1 MKHSKF
7 IKAMALVLSM
17 IMIISLAA
25 CGGNSGGGTATTA
38 ATAGN
43 ETAAPA
49 DITNVTEPAN
59 ANTDKSDETLT
70 VMLGAEPTTLTGLTG
85 INDQKACVVMY
96 ATTARLFE
104 FDPDTSKAVPSLA
117 TGYDVIDET
126 HYRIHLRED
135 AVYTD
140 GTPITAQDV
149 VYCCGIYHEAGLDW
163 AMFLNPEE
171 TIAEDDHTLVL
182 AFSQY
187 TPGWEVGLC
196 EQTAGIYS
204 QAAIEAVGGPQASE
218 RTQPVSG
225 GRYNVA
231 DWVAGEYIM
240 LERNENYW
248 DPDYTGYYKNIKV
261 MWASD
266 AASRTLA
273 VKSGDADVAESLSVS
288 ECLTL
293 ENDSTATPVIFSTS
307 TVFVLYFNCDKE
319 PFNDPKLREAVT
331 YLIDSAGLNQLV
343 NMGKGEVIQGYIPRQ
358 AGEYY
363 KDYYENGVHPYDP
376 EKGKQMLADLG
387 YNDLT
392 IECIV
397 LQANMAPA
405 TVIQETLRNVGI
417 TMNITPMEP
426 ANYVPAA
433 RKGEYNLTIGNVNN
447 AFVAHD
453 NFRLVDPRDAYD
465 IIGGPKITDEA
476 MIEIVN
482 RAKSSDHDTAVQGWH
497 DVIDY
502 LFDNWCL
509 VGLYNKVVCAA
520 TNPDIEGLKLLKR
533 DYVNITELHPI
544 AK

>member
-1 MKHSKF
+1 
-7 IKAMALVLSM
+7 
-17 IMIISLAA
+17 
-25 CGGNSGGGTATTA
+25 
-38 ATAGN
+38 
-43 ETAAPA
+43 
-49 DITNVTEPAN
+49 
-59 ANTDKSDETLT
+59 
-70 VMLGAEPTTLTGLTG
+70 
-85 INDQKACVVMY
+85 
-96 ATTARLFE
+96 
-104 FDPDTSKAVPSLA
+104 
-117 TGYDVIDET
+117 
-126 HYRIHLRED
+126 
-135 AVYTD
+135 
-140 GTPITAQDV
+140 
-149 VYCCGIYHEAGLDW
+149 
-163 AMFLNPEE
+163 
-171 TIAEDDHTLVL
+171 
-182 AFSQY
+182 
-187 TPGWEVGLC
+187 
-196 EQTAGIYS
+196 
-204 QAAIEAVGGPQASE
+204 
-218 RTQPVSG
+218 
-225 GRYNVA
+225 
-231 DWVAGEYIM
+231 M